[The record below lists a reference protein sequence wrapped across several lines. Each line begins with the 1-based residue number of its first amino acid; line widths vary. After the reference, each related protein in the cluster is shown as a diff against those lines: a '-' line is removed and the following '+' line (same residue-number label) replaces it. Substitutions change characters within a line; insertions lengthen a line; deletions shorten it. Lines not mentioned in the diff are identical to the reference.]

1 MEPPLIS
8 GGNIPAQQ
16 KRDYWFLLQWSR
28 R

>member
-8 GGNIPAQQ
+8 GGNMAAAVAKIGGAS
-16 KRDYWFLLQWSR
+16 LQWSR